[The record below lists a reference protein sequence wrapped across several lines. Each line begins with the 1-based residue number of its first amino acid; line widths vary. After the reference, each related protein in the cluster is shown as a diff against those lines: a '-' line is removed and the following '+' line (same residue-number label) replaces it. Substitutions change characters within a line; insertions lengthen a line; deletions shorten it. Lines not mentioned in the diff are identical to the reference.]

1 MGKRGPAKTPTAM
14 LQLRGN
20 PHVGNRP
27 DPDVEVCDDL
37 PPAPAHITGYAL
49 EAWNYYGPMLVN
61 LGVMT
66 EGDAMAFAGLC
77 EVYDEYRQAD
87 DAVSADGLFTVTGGD
102 NPMKVESAAVKLRR
116 AARADLK
123 RWLAEFGLTPAS
135 RPDVPR
141 EPKKQKALG
150 DRY

>member
-20 PHVGNRP
+20 PNITTRP
-27 DPDVEVCDDL
+27 DTDVEVCNDL
-37 PPAPAHITGYAL
+37 PSAPAHITGYAL
-49 EAWNYYGPMLVN
+49 EAWNYYGAMIVHR
-61 LGVMT
+61 GVMAET
-66 EGDAMAFAGLC
+66 DGMAFVGLC
-77 EVYDEYRQAD
+77 QSWKRYMEADEEMTAKGAD
-87 DAVSADGLFTVTGGD
+87 YMDANGVVREYPHVKRRDRA
-102 NPMKVESAAVKLRR
+102 ESSWRK
-116 AARADLK
+116 
-123 RWLAEFGLTPAS
+123 WLAEFGLTPAS